1 MKIKTV
7 DDFEKALSGFT
18 PYAKV
23 FLCADGGS
31 LCEECA
37 TKEKEIILENIA
49 LGSVRNGAD
58 IDWLVIG
65 VVVLEEHDGE
75 ICEHCSREIFPDET
89 DETDETNDSGK
100 VA

>member
-1 MKIKTV
+1 MKIKTA
-7 DDFEKALSGFT
+7 DDFDKALSCFA

-23 FLCADGGS
+23 FVCADGGS

-65 VVVLEEHDGE
+65 VVVLEELVA
-75 ICEHCSREIFPDET
+75 REDQLGS
-89 DETDETNDSGK
+89 N
-100 VA
+100 